1 MARFNFTNITLS
13 SKANIQDVM
22 NNFNK
27 IENLGI
33 TSTEVDTKI
42 NTAKTTVTSETDTK
56 LNNKVNK
63 AGDTMTGTLTVPTLK
78 AGAASGS
85 RVEMS
90 NGAVE
95 IYHNTPFIDFHFNND
110 VSDSTS
116 RVIEES
122 KGTLTFK
129 NNVKV
134 NGTLTGTLTGNASSA
149 SSCSGNAATA
159 TKLKTARTIGI
170 TGGATGTATSF
181 DGSGN
186 INIPVTSLDA
196 TKLSGTASINT
207 SGNAGSATKLQ
218 TARNINGVSF
228 NGTGN
233 ITIKADPTVHEITG
247 TSNLNT
253 FVTPGFYY
261 GAGSNS
267 ITNKPSGADAFG
279 MIVIKDAGSRIVQFM
294 VVTGGTTASDKNFY
308 FRETTD
314 NGSTWGS
321 WYNFYT
327 SLHKP
332 SKSDVGLG
340 NVDNKSSATI
350 RGEITLSNVTTA
362 LGFAP
367 APQNHASTATT
378 YGVGTSSNYGHTKI
392 INNLTTSSYSDGQ
405 ALSAYQGYQLNQG
418 KAPNNH
424 ASSATT
430 YGVGTGSNYG
440 HCKVINNLTTASAS
454 DGLALNAYQGKVL
467 NDKITTVNN
476 SLKPLAK
483 VNYSYGTAAP
493 SGGSNGD
500 IYDQYF

>member
-13 SKANIQDVM
+13 SRANIQDVM

-42 NTAKTTVTSETDTK
+42 NTAKTTVINETDTK

-63 AGDTMTGTLTVPTLK
+63 AGDTMTGSLMLPHIRTGIGNNVIDI
-78 AGAASGS
+78 GSGS
-85 RVEMS
+85 MEM
-90 NGAVE
+90 
-95 IYHNTPFIDFHFNND
+95 YHDTPYIDFHFNH
-110 VSDSTS
+110 STKDSTS
-116 RVIEES
+116 RIIEES
-122 KGTLTFK
+122 EGTLTIPK
-129 NNVKV
+129 NLKI
-134 NGTLTGTLTGNASSA
+134 NGTLTGNLTGNATSA
-149 SSCSGNAATA
+149 NSCSGNAGTA
-159 TKLKTARTIGI
+159 TKLKTARKIGI

-181 DGSGN
+181 DGSGD

-218 TARNINGVSF
+218 TARTINGVDF
-228 NGTGN
+228 NGTDN
-233 ITIKADPTVHEITG
+233 ITINADPTIHEITG
-247 TSNLNT
+247 SQNLNS

-261 GAGSNS
+261 AAGNNN
-267 ITNKPSGADAFG
+267 ITNKPSNADAFG
-279 MIVIKDAGSRIVQFM
+279 MIVFRSAGGRITQILFD
-294 VVTGGTTASDKNFY
+294 TIFY
-308 FRETTD
+308 FRARSAD
-314 NGSTWGS
+314 TWGN
-321 WYNFYT
+321 WYTMYT
-327 SLHKP
+327 SLTKP
-332 SKSDVGLG
+332 TKADVGLG
-340 NVDNKSSATI
+340 NADNKSSATI
-350 RGEITLSNVTTA
+350 RGEITSSNVTTA
-362 LGFAP
+362 LGFTP
-367 APQNHASTATT
+367 PPQNHASTATT
-378 YGVGTSSNYGHTKI
+378 YGVATSGNYGHTKI
-392 INNLTTSSYSDGQ
+392 INNLTTSSYVDGQ

-467 NDKITTVNN
+467 NDRITNLN
-476 SLKPLAK
+476 SSLKLLATT
-483 VNYSYGTAAP
+483 NYSYGTAAP
-493 SGGSNGD
+493 TGGSNGD

>member
-42 NTAKTTVTSETDTK
+42 NTAKTTVTSETNTK

-110 VSDSTS
+110 TSDSTS
-116 RVIEES
+116 RIVEES

-149 SSCSGNAATA
+149 NSCSGNAGTA
-159 TKLKTARTIGI
+159 TQLKNARTIAI
-170 TGGATGTATSF
+170 SGGATGTPTSF
-181 DGSGN
+181 NGTNN
-186 INIPVTSLDA
+186 ITIPITSLDA
-196 TKLSGTASINT
+196 TKLTGTTSINT
-207 SGNAGSATKLQ
+207 TGNAASATKLQ
-218 TARNINGVSF
+218 NTRQINGVNF
-228 NGTGN
+228 NGTSN
-233 ITIKADPTVHEITG
+233 ITITADPTNHQLTG
-247 TSNLNT
+247 TEDLNNY
-253 FVTPGFYY
+253 VIPGFYY
-261 GAGSNS
+261 CAGNNN
-267 ITNKPSGADAFG
+267 IVNKPEGCNAFG
-279 MIVIKDAGSRIVQFM
+279 LIIF
-294 VVTGGTTASDKNFY
+294 KNANLRVCQLLYATDRKFY
-308 FRETTD
+308 FRETFD
-314 NGSTWGS
+314 MGSTWNNWDS
-321 WYNFYT
+321 IYT
-327 SLHKP
+327 THDKP

-350 RGEITLSNVTTA
+350 RGEITSSNVTTA
-362 LGFAP
+362 LGFTP
-367 APQNHASTATT
+367 PPKNHASTATT
-378 YGVGTSSNYGHTKI
+378 YGVATSSNYGHTKI
-392 INNLTTSSYSDGQ
+392 INNLTTSSYADGQ
-405 ALSAYQGYQLNQG
+405 ALSAYQGKIL
-418 KAPNNH
+418 
-424 ASSATT
+424 S
-430 YGVGTGSNYG
+430 
-440 HCKVINNLTTASAS
+440 
-454 DGLALNAYQGKVL
+454 
-467 NDKITTVNN
+467 DKITNANDRITSTGNSLYDEIVATNGVLGGRIDDLEN
-476 SLKPLAK
+476 SLKPLATT
-483 VNYSYGTAAP
+483 NYSYGTAAP
-493 SGGSNGD
+493 TGGSNGD

>member
-13 SKANIQDVM
+13 SRANIQDVM

-42 NTAKTTVTSETDTK
+42 NTAKTTVTNETNTK

-63 AGDTMTGTLTVPTLK
+63 AGDTMTGTLVAPVLT
-78 AGAASGS
+78 AGSTSGG

-90 NGAVE
+90 NNGIE
-95 IYHNTPFIDFHFNND
+95 IYHGTPFIDFHFNHNPAD
-110 VSDSTS
+110 RTS
-116 RVIEES
+116 RIIEETE
-122 KGTLTFK
+122 GTLTIPGNF
-129 NNVKV
+129 KV
-134 NGTLTGTLTGNASSA
+134 NGRLTGNLMGNASSA
-149 SSCSGNAATA
+149 NSCSGNAGTA
-159 TKLKTARTIGI
+159 TKLKTARKIGI

-181 DGSGN
+181 DGSGD

-228 NGTGN
+228 NGTSN
-233 ITIKADPTVHEITG
+233 ITIKADPVYHQITEG
-247 TSNLNT
+247 NLNDIM
-253 FVTPGFYY
+253 VPGFYY
-261 GAGSNS
+261 AVGGNTIS
-267 ITNKPSGADAFG
+267 NKPSGVNAFG
-279 MIVIKDAGSRIVQFM
+279 MIVFKDSGSRNIQLLVS
-294 VVTGGTTASDKNFY
+294 TASAEDSNNQFY
-308 FRETTD
+308 FREIATDETTW
-314 NGSTWGS
+314 SS

-350 RGEITLSNVTTA
+350 RGEITSSNVTTA
-362 LGFAP
+362 LGFTP
-367 APQNHASTATT
+367 PPQNHASTDTK
-378 YGVGTSSNYGHTKI
+378 YGTATSSNYGHTKI

-405 ALSAYQGYQLNQG
+405 ALSAYQGYQLNQS
-418 KAPNNH
+418 KAPTNH
-424 ASSATT
+424 ASTATT
-430 YGVGTGSNYG
+430 YGVGTSSNYG
-440 HCKVINNLTTASAS
+440 HCKVINNLTTSSAS
-454 DGLALNAYQGKVL
+454 DGVALNAYQGKVL
-467 NDKITTVNN
+467 NDRITNLNN
-476 SLKPLAK
+476 SLKPLATT
-483 VNYSYGTAAP
+483 NYSYGTAAP
-493 SGGSNGD
+493 TGGSNGD

>member
-1 MARFNFTNITLS
+1 MARFNFTNIALT
-13 SKANIQDVM
+13 SKANIEDVM

-33 TSTEVDTKI
+33 TATEVDTKI
-42 NTAKTTVTSETDTK
+42 NTAKTTTTSETNTK

-63 AGDTMTGTLTVPTLK
+63 AGDTMTGSLYLPHIRTGTGTNVIDI
-78 AGAASGS
+78 GSGS
-85 RVEMS
+85 IEM
-90 NGAVE
+90 
-95 IYHNTPFIDFHFNND
+95 YHDTPYIDFHFNHST
-110 VSDSTS
+110 VDSTS
-116 RVIEES
+116 RIIEES
-122 KGTLTFK
+122 EGTLTIPK
-129 NNVKV
+129 NLKI

-149 SSCSGNAATA
+149 NSCSGNAGTA
-159 TKLKTARTIGI
+159 TKLQTARKIGI

-181 DGSGN
+181 DGSGD

-247 TSNLNT
+247 SQNLNSY
-253 FVTPGFYY
+253 VTPGFYY
-261 GAGSNS
+261 AVGGNS
-267 ITNKPSGADAFG
+267 ITNKPSGASAFG
-279 MIVIKDAGSRIVQFM
+279 MIVIKDAGSRTVQFM
-294 VVTGGTTASDKNFY
+294 VATGGSSDSDKKFY

-314 NGSTWGS
+314 GSTWGS

-350 RGEITLSNVTTA
+350 RGEITSSNVTNA
-362 LGFAP
+362 LGFTP
-367 APQNHASTATT
+367 SPQNHASTDTK
-378 YGVGTSSNYGHTKI
+378 YGVATSGNYGHTKI
-392 INNLTTSSYSDGQ
+392 INNLTTSSYVDGQ
-405 ALSAYQGYQLNQG
+405 ALSAYQGYELNQG

-430 YGVGTGSNYG
+430 YGIGTGSNYG

-467 NDKITTVNN
+467 NDRITNLN
-476 SLKPLAK
+476 SSLKLLATT
-483 VNYSYGTAAP
+483 NYSYGTAAP
-493 SGGSNGD
+493 TGGSNGD